1 MRHRRLLS
9 VLLLFLIVFLFL
21 PKAWAKT
28 DEAQSYVVL
37 IGIDQYED
45 SSILPRTH
53 AEGDV
58 KALYDVLVSPA
69 NKSLYKADHVKLLLG
84 GSDSSRPYEKA
95 TKDNIL
101 KAIKWAFSS
110 AKEEDTI
117 LLCWLGQG
125 GPSGTS
131 TCYFAKD
138 STLVNR
144 SKDAVTSAE
153 IEQEFKT
160 IKSNRVLLLLDVHFK
175 GFQSTEKID
184 TFSLDNRFREY
195 SNIDEDSDDSTL
207 TKPFMLMAA
216 NSGLEPSIEM
226 ENHSLFMQLIL
237 EGMKG
242 KADRFGKEADGII
255 SVDEL
260 AEFVGE
266 ELVKKATSMNK
277 RSQFPLIRGRS
288 THFPVAFNP
297 AALESVEKRL
307 QSFKALVAKHQLSK
321 ELQEEGN
328 KLLGQMPRYEAQRLL
343 RQKYVELIDEKI
355 NLKDFLAFRE
365 KNIASAA
372 YSREK
377 AEAFAERVL
386 KVAGYTRDDYVKKV
400 NLSEMVGHAVRGLY
414 RIADEKIPKELQEEL
429 NDFKGNDEDKARD
442 ILITARMN
450 LGQRDSLDKSKD
462 LDAALAVMLHS
473 LDPHSTYVDPETK
486 RQFEI
491 STQQQFIGV
500 GIQIVKDV
508 ETDYIRV
515 TTPLRGSPAY
525 KAGIQTDDLLIS
537 VTNYTDKDGKALDQ
551 PVTTSTKG
559 MSSTDVVK
567 LILGKRNT
575 KVTLTFEREM
585 EDGTK
590 KEISF
595 DLRRNLVTAE
605 TVFGVRRLEDDSWD
619 FMLDKENKI
628 GYVRLSQFALNTERD
643 LKKAVRELTEQGM
656 KGLIID
662 LRFNPGGYLDAA
674 VTISDMFIEDGS
686 IVTIRPRDTNR
697 ERVFKATGRGTLT
710 NFPMVILVN
719 GGSASAS
726 EIVSGC
732 LQDQQRAIVMGE
744 RSFGK
749 GSVQHIRQIDI
760 GDGPADLKLTTASF
774 WRPNGKNLHRFPTSK
789 ETDDWG
795 VSPLP
800 EHLIKLDPSER
811 DQLRDYLRGIEIL
824 PRKDGVQVKHSDRV
838 DKSFVDRQLN
848 KALDW
853 VRKETTSVS
862 KKNGKG

>member
-1 MRHRRLLS
+1 MRNRRLLS
-9 VLLLFLIVFLFL
+9 LVLLFALLQLFMSRV
-21 PKAWAKT
+21 WAHA
-28 DEAQSYVVL
+28 DEAHSFVVL

-45 SSILPRTH
+45 KQISKKPH
-53 AEGDV
+53 AETDV
-58 KALYDVLVSPA
+58 KALYDLLINPT
-69 NKSLYKADHVKLLLG
+69 NKQLYKADHIKLLIG
-84 GSDSSRPYEKA
+84 GSDEKRPYEKA
-95 TKDNIL
+95 TKANIL

-117 LLCWLGQG
+117 ILCWLGQG
-125 GPSGTS
+125 GPAGTG
-131 TCYFAKD
+131 TCYFGVD
-138 STLVNR
+138 STLANR
-144 SKDAVTSAE
+144 TKDALTSAE

-160 IKSNRVLLLLDVHFK
+160 IKSNRVLLLLDVCFK
-175 GFQSTEKID
+175 GFDTKDKID
-184 TFSLDNRFREY
+184 TTSLDNRFREY
-195 SNIDEDSDDSTL
+195 SNIDEDSDDSQL
-207 TKPFMLMAA
+207 PKPFMLLAA
-216 NSGLEPSIEM
+216 NSGLEPSIEE
-226 ENHSLFMQLIL
+226 ENHSLFMKLIL
-237 EGMKG
+237 EAMNG
-242 KADRFGKEADGII
+242 KADRFGKAADGII
-255 SVDEL
+255 SVDEMV
-260 AEFVGE
+260 EYVGE
-266 ELVKKATSMNK
+266 ELVKKASVLNK

-288 THFPVAFNP
+288 THFPVAFNST
-297 AALESVEKRL
+297 ALEAIAKRI
-307 QSFKALVAKHQLSK
+307 QTFKAIAEKDKLSK
-321 ELQEEGN
+321 EILDEGV
-328 KLLGQMPRYEAQRLL
+328 KLLGPMPRLEAQRQL
-343 RQKYVELIDEKI
+343 RQKYEDLIEGKLSI
-355 NLKDFLAFRE
+355 KDFLAFRE
-365 KNIASAA
+365 KNLASTAFTK
-372 YSREK
+372 EK
-377 AEAFAERVL
+377 AEAFAEKIL

-400 NLSEMVGHAVRGLY
+400 TLSEMVANAIRGLY
-414 RIADEKIPKELQEEL
+414 RVADEKLPKELQDQLSEY
-429 NDFKGNDEDKARD
+429 KGNDEDKARD
-442 ILITARMN
+442 LLITARMN
-450 LGQRDSLDKSKD
+450 LGQRDSLDKNKD
-462 LDAALAVMLHS
+462 IDAALAVMLHA

-508 ETDYIRV
+508 ETDFIRV

-537 VTNYTDKDGKALDQ
+537 VTNYTDKEGQPLEK

-559 MSSTDVVK
+559 MTSTDVVK

-575 KVTLTFEREM
+575 KVTLTFERELA
-585 EDGTK
+585 DGTK

-595 DLRRNLVTAE
+595 DLRRNLVSAE
-605 TVFGVRRLEDDSWD
+605 TVFGVRRLEDDGWD
-619 FMLDKENKI
+619 FMLDKDNKI

-643 LKKAVRELTEQGM
+643 LKRALRELTEQGM
-656 KGLIID
+656 KALILD

-686 IVTIRPRDTNR
+686 IVTIRPRDTAR

-710 NFPMVILVN
+710 NFPLLILVN

-774 WRPNGKNLHRFPTSK
+774 WRPSGKNLHRFPTSK

-800 EHLIKLDPSER
+800 EHLVKLDPTER
-811 DQLRDYLRGIEIL
+811 DNLRDYLRGIEIL
-824 PRKDGVQVKHSDRV
+824 PRKDGVAVKHSDRV
-838 DKSFVDRQLN
+838 DKTFVDRQLN
-848 KALDW
+848 KALEW
-853 VRKETTSVS
+853 AKKESSSMS